1 MYSKNVL
8 PNFMKSSLLRCF
20 VLIHAILWA
29 TISLLKLLKLFM
41 KQMLEGYNWTF
52 GTTEKL
58 NTKDLQFK

>member
-1 MYSKNVL
+1 
-8 PNFMKSSLLRCF
+8 MKSSLLRCF